1 MHTAWLLIAATPLL
15 LAQRPGAGTTGS
27 AADNVV
33 RQFEQ
38 AAPAVGALF
47 PSIHDAEGKPFQT
60 TSLKGR
66 WTVLVSG
73 CLT

>member
-1 MHTAWLLIAATPLL
+1 MRTAWLLIAATPLL
-15 LAQRPGAGTTGS
+15 LAQRPGPGS

-33 RQFEQ
+33 RQFEL
-38 AAPAVGALF
+38 AAPAVGAPF
-47 PSIHDAEGKPFQT
+47 PAAAIHDAEGKPFQT
-60 TSLKGR
+60 SSLKGR